1 MVLLT
6 QNVSDRLLMPAQPAR
21 RVLLRAAAA
30 LAGCGALPG
39 LPAMAAPAAPA
50 APTPPAA
57 PSQAGRRIALVIGNS
72 AYKSAP
78 LKNPVG
84 DAEAVAASLQKL
96 GYEVVLRRDTS
107 LFDLIEA
114 LREFSLRA
122 ATASVRLL
130 FYAGHGIQAKGRNY
144 LLPVDVEPQG
154 EDEVAA
160 KAADVGLFIDRL
172 SALKQGLN
180 IVVLD
185 ACRVNPFAG
194 GVIVGPDGRRLKFR
208 GITPTGLAPLD
219 APAGTLV
226 AFSTAPNGV
235 ALDGP
240 VGAHSI
246 YAKHLLAQ
254 LPTPGLPIEQLFK
267 RVRIAVAD
275 ETQRVQVPW
284 ESSSLTSDYCFKA
297 DASGRCG

>member
-1 MVLLT
+1 VNT
-6 QNVSDRLLMPAQPAR
+6 MPKPPLAR
-21 RVLLRAAAA
+21 RTLLQWSAAALAAAA
-30 LAGCGALPG
+30 LPTL
-39 LPAMAAPAAPA
+39 AAARAEK
-50 APTPPAA
+50 
-57 PSQAGRRIALVIGNS
+57 RIALVIGNG

-84 DAEAVAASLQKL
+84 DAEAVASALKAL
-96 GYEVVLRRDTS
+96 GYEVVLRRDTK

-114 LREFSLRA
+114 LREFSVRA
-122 ATASVRLL
+122 ANSSVRLL

-144 LLPVDVEPQG
+144 LLPVDLEPQS
-154 EDEVAA
+154 EDEIAA
-160 KAADVGLFIDRL
+160 KAADVGEFIDRL
-172 SALKQGLN
+172 SAIKHGLN

-208 GITPTGLAPLD
+208 GVTPTGLAPLD
-219 APAGTLV
+219 APVGTLV

-240 VGAHSI
+240 SGAHSI
-246 YAKHLLAQ
+246 YAKHLLTHLQTPA
-254 LPTPGLPIEQLFK
+254 LPVEQLFK
-267 RVRIAVAD
+267 RVRIGVAD

-284 ESSSLTSDYCFKA
+284 ESSSLTADYCFKTGA
-297 DASGRCG
+297 QGQCG

>member
-1 MVLLT
+1 M
-6 QNVSDRLLMPAQPAR
+6 AAR
-21 RVLLRAAAA
+21 TNLQRRAWLRASAAALAAAA
-30 LAGCGALPG
+30 LP
-39 LPAMAAPAAPA
+39 APATSVA
-50 APTPPAA
+50 PPA
-57 PSQAGRRIALVIGNS
+57 PRRIALVIGNG

-84 DAEAVAASLQKL
+84 DAEAVAASLKQL
-96 GYEVVLRRDTS
+96 GYEVALRRDTG

-114 LREFSLRA
+114 LRDFSVRA
-122 ATASVRLL
+122 SKSDVRLL

-144 LLPVDVEPQG
+144 LLPVDAEPQS
-154 EDEVAA
+154 EDEIAA
-160 KAADVGLFIDRL
+160 KAADVGEFIDRL
-172 SALKQGLN
+172 SAIKQGLN

-185 ACRVNPFAG
+185 ACRVNPFAA

-219 APAGTLV
+219 APVGTLV

-246 YAKHLLAQ
+246 YAKHLLNHLQTPA
-254 LPTPGLPIEQLFK
+254 LPVEQLFK
-267 RVRIAVAD
+267 RVRIGVAE

-284 ESSSLTSDYCFKA
+284 ESSSLTTEFCFK
-297 DASGRCG
+297 SGAQGQCG

>member
-1 MVLLT
+1 MATMLDLPLQRRTLLGL
-6 QNVSDRLLMPAQPAR
+6 S
-21 RVLLRAAAA
+21 AAM
-30 LAGCGALPG
+30 LATTTLP
-39 LPAMAAPAAPA
+39 APAA
-50 APTPPAA
+50 APP
-57 PSQAGRRIALVIGNS
+57 AGRRIALVIGNG

-84 DAEAVAASLQKL
+84 DAEAVAASLRQL
-96 GYEVVLRRDTS
+96 GYEVVLRRDTG

-114 LREFSLRA
+114 LRDFSVRA
-122 ATASVRLL
+122 SGAAVRLL
-130 FYAGHGIQAKGRNY
+130 FYAGHGIQARGRNY
-144 LLPVDVEPQG
+144 LLPVDAEPQS
-154 EDEVAA
+154 EDEMPA
-160 KAADVGLFIDRL
+160 KAADVGEFIDRL

-208 GITPTGLAPLD
+208 GLTPTGLAPLD
-219 APAGTLV
+219 APVGTLV

-246 YAKHLLAQ
+246 YAKHLLAHLQ
-254 LPTPGLPIEQLFK
+254 TPALPVEQLFK
-267 RVRIAVAD
+267 RVRIGVAE

-284 ESSSLTSDYCFKA
+284 ESSSLTTDFCFRTGA
-297 DASGRCG
+297 QGQCG

>member
-1 MVLLT
+1 MAGPNKATCDRREMLRACLGCAGLLG
-6 QNVSDRLLMPAQPAR
+6 MPA
-21 RVLLRAAAA
+21 LAAAA
-30 LAGCGALPG
+30 PAL
-39 LPAMAAPAAPA
+39 
-50 APTPPAA
+50 
-57 PSQAGRRIALVIGNS
+57 RRSALVIGNG

-84 DAEAVAASLQKL
+84 DAQAVAASLRDL
-96 GYEVVLRRDTS
+96 GYEVTLRQNTT

-114 LREFSLRA
+114 LRDFSVRSA
-122 ATASVRLL
+122 RSDVRLL

-144 LLPVDVEPQG
+144 LLPIDTEPQG
-154 EDEVAA
+154 EDEISA
-160 KAADVGLFIDRL
+160 KSADVGEFIDRL
-172 SALKQGLN
+172 SANKQGLN

-208 GITPTGLAPLD
+208 GVTPTGLARLE
-219 APAGTLV
+219 APVGTLV

-246 YAKHLLAQ
+246 YAKHLLQ
-254 LPTPGLPIEQLFK
+254 HIQTPGLPVEQLFK
-267 RVRIAVAD
+267 RVRIGVAE

-284 ESSSLTSDYCFKA
+284 ESSSLTSDFCFK
-297 DASGRCG
+297 SGAQGSCG

>member
-1 MVLLT
+1 MEALLQRPVARRT
-6 QNVSDRLLMPAQPAR
+6 LLHLSTALLAAGTLPAQA
-21 RVLLRAAAA
+21 
-30 LAGCGALPG
+30 
-39 LPAMAAPAAPA
+39 AAPAE
-50 APTPPAA
+50 
-57 PSQAGRRIALVIGNS
+57 RRVALVIGNA

-84 DAEAVAASLQKL
+84 DAEAVAASLKQL

-107 LFDLIEA
+107 LFDLVEA
-114 LREFSLRA
+114 LRDFSVHA
-122 ATASVRLL
+122 ANSSVRLF

-144 LLPVDVEPQG
+144 LLPVDVEPQS
-154 EDEVAA
+154 EDEIAA
-160 KAADVGLFIDRL
+160 KAADVGEFIDRL
-172 SALKQGLN
+172 SAFKQGLN

-185 ACRVNPFAG
+185 ACRVNPFAA

-208 GITPTGLAPLD
+208 GVTPTGLAPLD
-219 APAGTLV
+219 APVGTLV

-246 YAKHLLAQ
+246 YAKHLLANMQ
-254 LPTPGLPIEQLFK
+254 TPGLPVEQLFK
-267 RVRIAVAD
+267 RVRIGVAE

-284 ESSSLTSDYCFKA
+284 ESSSLTTDFCFKVGA
-297 DASGRCG
+297 QGRCG